1 MMSSY
6 LTYKGFSLTAGLRY
20 QLGAMDYNTTLAS
33 RVEGA
38 DPKKN
43 ADERV
48 FNDRWTKPGDKASYK
63 DIADSTVPMQTTR
76 FVSVHNF
83 LELSTLSLAYDF
95 KPIDLKYFNIRNLRL
110 ELMAND
116 IFHYS
121 SIKQERGLSY
131 PYARSVEMTIRFTL

>member
-1 MMSSY
+1 
-6 LTYKGFSLTAGLRY
+6 
-20 QLGAMDYNTTLAS
+20 
-33 RVEGA
+33 
-38 DPKKN
+38 
-43 ADERV
+43 
-48 FNDRWTKPGDKASYK
+48 
-63 DIADSTVPMQTTR
+63 MQTTR